1 MTDFA
6 DDPGG
11 ELRRKA
17 RALQWVAI
25 AETAGYVFLLAFMLL
40 DNRIGVR
47 LVGSVHGTIFLAFAA
62 MVIMIAQDM
71 HWSWWYVAFVIVT
84 GPLGCILV
92 YERIRRD
99 GVPAPTFTSF

>member
-25 AETAGYVFLLAFMLL
+25 LETAGYVLLLVFMVLGS
-40 DNRIGVR
+40 RIGIR
-47 LVGSVHGTIFLAFAA
+47 LVGTVHGMVFLAFAA

-71 HWSWWYVAFVIVT
+71 RWSWWYVAFVIVT
-84 GPLGCILV
+84 GPIGAVLV
-92 YERIRRD
+92 YERIRHD
-99 GVPAPTFTSF
+99 GVPDPSLTSA